1 MKKGKVIEKID
12 HHSKFSI
19 ESQVM
24 TLKRVKIVLN
34 SYWYTMTSILDPSN
48 LSQTPILE
56 SILERPTFYFT
67 ETVKFRLFQQFPNPY
82 FILPF
87 F

>member
-1 MKKGKVIEKID
+1 
-12 HHSKFSI
+12 
-19 ESQVM
+19 
-24 TLKRVKIVLN
+24 
-34 SYWYTMTSILDPSN
+34 MTSILDPSN

-82 FILPF
+82 FILAF
-87 F
+87 FQV

>member
-1 MKKGKVIEKID
+1 
-12 HHSKFSI
+12 
-19 ESQVM
+19 
-24 TLKRVKIVLN
+24 
-34 SYWYTMTSILDPSN
+34 MTSILDPSN

-82 FILPF
+82 FYPRVFLDLRSNFRVFLGLRFDFKLNF
-87 F
+87 FSKSNYWRQF

>member
-1 MKKGKVIEKID
+1 MGYERYFLCFRSYRKAKIFGPEKNRVTQDVI
-12 HHSKFSI
+12 
-19 ESQVM
+19 
-24 TLKRVKIVLN
+24 RV
-34 SYWYTMTSILDPSN
+34 YAMTSILDPSN

-82 FILPF
+82 FILAF
-87 F
+87 L